1 MIAEIF
7 PTKILLA
14 TDGSE
19 DSVRAAEMAVDL
31 SRKTGSELHVVHVGI
46 DYFLFAHDYISP
58 VQYERLKKERRETL
72 DQQVR
77 SIEEAGGTVAETHLR
92 MGRKID
98 AEIVELAEELEAGL
112 IVVGSRGAGRI
123 ARSLLGSVSDSIVRH
138 AHCPV
143 LVVREEK

>member
-1 MIAEIF
+1 MAEVF

-46 DYFLFAHDYISP
+46 EYFLFTHDYISSD
-58 VQYERLKKERRETL
+58 QYERLKKERRETL

-77 SIEEAGGTVAETHLR
+77 SIEDAGGTVAGTHLR

-143 LVVREEK
+143 LVAREEK